1 VPVGFKNGIWQI
13 SCKSDQFLKSDTVLR
28 VMSAFQDAGAKC
40 AFVHENQGKLTWY
53 PTWAEK
59 ALSAAGLLV
68 IFSHSYQTEFTEAL
82 MMEARLI
89 QALFLAKRTTLMVYV
104 PDGPNPHKPAEV
116 ASSVMKQQHGFGP
129 IEDWLAFVNANAKS
143 ADELRIADVLARVTA
158 LARPTGPTD
167 GLEAPL
173 ALLLLEKGASLA
185 LLGSTLY
192 AHNCRTVAACRSL
205 TVADLVGPMRVPP
218 LTANRFLDALAGLAP
233 APPGPVLLVRPPVR
247 PLVDLGTLPPLI
259 QAVVAGLVL
268 DLSEAQAVEVCAA
281 LMEAG
286 ERPALSAHGQHLVLL
301 LGPTGARASRLW
313 STPRR
318 AATWRRK
325 SSRAGTWWWW
335 LPARS
340 SRWWRGTATAPAPS
354 PAS

>member
-1 VPVGFKNGIWQI
+1 MPDQVALPRETSTPASREGFLDGSRAPARFGDPKEAAPFVCALVVAQGPNVPVGFKNGIWQI

-129 IEDWLAFVNANAKS
+129 IENWLAFVNANAKS

-192 AHNCRTVAACRSL
+192 AHHCRTVAA
-205 TVADLVGPMRVPP
+205 
-218 LTANRFLDALAGLAP
+218 TA
-233 APPGPVLLVRPPVR
+233 
-247 PLVDLGTLPPLI
+247 
-259 QAVVAGLVL
+259 
-268 DLSEAQAVEVCAA
+268 AA
-281 LMEAG
+281 
-286 ERPALSAHGQHLVLL
+286 
-301 LGPTGARASRLW
+301 
-313 STPRR
+313 
-318 AATWRRK
+318 
-325 SSRAGTWWWW
+325 
-335 LPARS
+335 
-340 SRWWRGTATAPAPS
+340 
-354 PAS
+354 